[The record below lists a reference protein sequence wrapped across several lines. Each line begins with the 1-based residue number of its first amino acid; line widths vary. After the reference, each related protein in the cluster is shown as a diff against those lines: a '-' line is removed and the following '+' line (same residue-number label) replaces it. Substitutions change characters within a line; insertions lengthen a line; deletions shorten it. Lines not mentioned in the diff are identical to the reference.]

1 MKRMLNAKASA
12 LGMYGME
19 GVSISPSQGLL
30 IILQWPQIIPNS
42 EKVILNSKTLSQT
55 RLQ

>member
-1 MKRMLNAKASA
+1 MLNAKASA